1 MLEDFSDLVL
11 ADLMYDEDAEQT
23 SEEEDEEE
31 LTSDEQTLEMV
42 EEAAVRVARTRPRLP
57 FPPPLFAYLTE
68 RLLQM

>member
-23 SEEEDEEE
+23 SEEEEEE